1 MIGCV
6 RNSAPP
12 APVFFCDPAP
22 PDIAGNWGSG
32 SGDHIR
38 AAVEWE
44 ITARKPILSQLQ
56 CRVKPDVGFGH
67 AGGWYVRSRGDR
79 LTDDRVH
86 RRAAPL
92 FAVIHAPVPDRDARN
107 LPQDRRSRPKARR
120 AADSTWR
127 TVPTSCQSL
136 IAHTDELWSG
146 NALRLLESQTS
157 LCPHLTDRGESI
169 VAALLDD
176 KLGLWITV
184 LIGGVAPSQMPRNA
198 PRATL
203 ELRPSAENLVPRGE
217 AAVNG

>member
-12 APVFFCDPAP
+12 SPVFFCDPAP

-38 AAVEWE
+38 GAVEWE

-56 CRVKPDVGFGH
+56 CGVKPDVGFGH
-67 AGGWYVRSRGDR
+67 AGGWYDRRRGNR

-86 RRAAPL
+86 RRAAPP
-92 FAVIHAPVPDRDARN
+92 FAIIRAAVPNRDARN
-107 LPQDRRSRPKARR
+107 LPQDRRSRLKGRR

-127 TVPTSCQSL
+127 RVPTSCQSP

-146 NALRLLESQTS
+146 NALRQPKDRTS
-157 LCPHLTDRGESI
+157 LMPPVADRAQSI
-169 VAALLDD
+169 VAAPLND
-176 KLGLWITV
+176 KLGLWITM
-184 LIGGVAPSQMPRNA
+184 LIGGGPDHVR
-198 PRATL
+198 
-203 ELRPSAENLVPRGE
+203 
-217 AAVNG
+217 